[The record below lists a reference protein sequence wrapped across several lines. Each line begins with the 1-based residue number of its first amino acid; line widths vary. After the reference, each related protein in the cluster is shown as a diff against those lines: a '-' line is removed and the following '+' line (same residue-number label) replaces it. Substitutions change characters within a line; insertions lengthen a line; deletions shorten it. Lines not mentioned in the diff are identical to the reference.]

1 MEPLLERPVWLA
13 SRRRG
18 KLWRRNAPKSGQ
30 MARSNG
36 RRLLTGL
43 LSNEAEVRGR
53 FIAGVVSL
61 RLVIACFLMTMSRND
76 DIETNAVCRAAES
89 VGNAANRVGDAVT
102 PADKTR

>member
-1 MEPLLERPVWLA
+1 MEPLLERVVWLA

-43 LSNEAEVRGR
+43 LSNEAKVRGR
-53 FIAGVVSL
+53 FIAGVISL
-61 RLVIACFLMTMSRND
+61 RLVGVIACFLMTMSRKD
-76 DIETNAVCRAAES
+76 DIETNAVCR
-89 VGNAANRVGDAVT
+89 GRRKRRQRGQ
-102 PADKTR
+102 PGW